1 MTGFC
6 RHHDDACKER
16 NGIAMGS
23 QLFTEGV
30 KPGGLTTG
38 TEIRILLCYLMDSVG
53 APVRREELEEV
64 LLGEELA
71 NYFAMA
77 DSLSQLIEQGLV
89 AESDAGYTVT
99 ESGKT
104 VARTLA
110 DDLPRTIRDT
120 AVRGVIRAQQYAA
133 RAAVHKSEVVSGPG
147 GRAVHCAIEDDAGP
161 LFRME
166 LYMPDELTAAA
177 VREQFIE
184 KGDEVYKLVLAA
196 LTDNR
201 SLAEKALLRLKNP

>member
-1 MTGFC
+1 MNS
-6 RHHDDACKER
+6 A
-16 NGIAMGS
+16 
-23 QLFTEGV
+23 FTEGV

-38 TEIRILLCYLMDSVG
+38 TQIRILLCYLMDSVG

-77 DSLSQLIEQGLV
+77 ESMAQLIEQGLV
-89 AESDAGYTVT
+89 TEGDEGYTVT
-99 ESGKT
+99 DAGKT
-104 VARTLA
+104 VARTLS
-110 DDLPRTIRDT
+110 DEVPRTVRDA

-133 RAAVHKSEVVSGPG
+133 KAAVHKSEIVQGPG
-147 GRAVHCAIEDDAGP
+147 GRAVHCAIGDEAGP

-166 LYMPDELTAAA
+166 LYMPDELTAET
-177 VREQFIE
+177 VKEQFIE

-201 SLAEKALLRLKNP
+201 QLAEKALLKLKTE